1 MYWKKLPP
9 SSEVPVRE
17 EQHGWHFPAASHS
30 GVPAVRPCTSVLTP
44 TGAHTPWTRTTD
56 PLLVRGFPLSTP
68 RLTLCP
74 LGLLIDLTCYKL
86 PNLAAIAVKNGTLK
100 DSISVYLPLIN
111 IGLLS
116 LDLIY
121 LPLEQ
126 VHYYVLGRYDIFMEI
141 WGLFMEYIKIK

>member
-1 MYWKKLPP
+1 MLPGRVRSGASRP
-9 SSEVPVRE
+9 SAH
-17 EQHGWHFPAASHS
+17 QA
-30 GVPAVRPCTSVLTP
+30 CTNVLTP
-44 TGAHTPWTRTTD
+44 ARLRARTRRAV
-56 PLLVRGFPLSTP
+56 PASSEPP
-68 RLTLCP
+68 PHAWLTLGP
-74 LGLLIDLTCYKL
+74 LGFLIDLTCYKL
-86 PNLAAIAVKNGTLK
+86 PNLVVIAVKNGTLK

>member
-1 MYWKKLPP
+1 MAIPT
-9 SSEVPVRE
+9 SSEPSPSMP
-17 EQHGWHFPAASHS
+17 G
-30 GVPAVRPCTSVLTP
+30 
-44 TGAHTPWTRTTD
+44 
-56 PLLVRGFPLSTP
+56 
-68 RLTLCP
+68 LTLSP
-74 LGLLIDLTCYKL
+74 LGFLIDLTRYKL
-86 PNLAAIAVKNGTLK
+86 PNLAVIAVKNGTLK

-141 WGLFMEYIKIK
+141 WGLFVEYIKIK

>member
-1 MYWKKLPP
+1 MRQSPAGAAPP
-9 SSEVPVRE
+9 AQGS
-17 EQHGWHFPAASHS
+17 AALCPH
-30 GVPAVRPCTSVLTP
+30 C
-44 TGAHTPWTRTTD
+44 
-56 PLLVRGFPLSTP
+56 GFPSARP
-68 RLTLCP
+68 AHAAP
-74 LGLLIDLTCYKL
+74 AGLLIDVTRYEW
-86 PNLAAIAVKNGTLK
+86 PNLAVIAVKNGTLK

>member
-1 MYWKKLPP
+1 MEIIPP
-9 SSEVPVRE
+9 SLRSTSEGGAALVA
-17 EQHGWHFPAASHS
+17 FPRGVAQWCASCAAVHE
-30 GVPAVRPCTSVLTP
+30 R
-44 TGAHTPWTRTTD
+44 AHTPWTHTTD

>member
-1 MYWKKLPP
+1 MHSPTHSPRASP
-9 SSEVPVRE
+9 STL
-17 EQHGWHFPAASHS
+17 G
-30 GVPAVRPCTSVLTP
+30 
-44 TGAHTPWTRTTD
+44 
-56 PLLVRGFPLSTP
+56 
-68 RLTLCP
+68 LTLSP
-74 LGLLIDLTCYKL
+74 LGFLIDLTRYKL
-86 PNLAAIAVKNGTLK
+86 PNLVVIAVKNGTLK

-141 WGLFMEYIKIK
+141 WGLFVEYIKIK

>member
-1 MYWKKLPP
+1 MLTPACVRTAIPASSELPP
-9 SSEVPVRE
+9 S
-17 EQHGWHFPAASHS
+17 
-30 GVPAVRPCTSVLTP
+30 
-44 TGAHTPWTRTTD
+44 
-56 PLLVRGFPLSTP
+56 
-68 RLTLCP
+68 P
-74 LGLLIDLTCYKL
+74 LGLTLSPLGFLIDLTCYKL
-86 PNLAAIAVKNGTLK
+86 PNLVVIAVKNGTLK

-141 WGLFMEYIKIK
+141 WGLFVEYIKIK

>member
-1 MYWKKLPP
+1 MMCRPCGSGCAGSAGPGTPVLPP
-9 SSEVPVRE
+9 VLPSALP
-17 EQHGWHFPAASHS
+17 PAH
-30 GVPAVRPCTSVLTP
+30 
-44 TGAHTPWTRTTD
+44 
-56 PLLVRGFPLSTP
+56 P
-68 RLTLCP
+68 RLRHSSP
-74 LGLLIDLTCYKL
+74 LGFLIDLTRYKL
-86 PNLAAIAVKNGTLK
+86 PNLVVIAVKNGTLK

>member
-1 MYWKKLPP
+1 MQQPCTNVLTPACVRTAIPASSELPP
-9 SSEVPVRE
+9 STL
-17 EQHGWHFPAASHS
+17 G
-30 GVPAVRPCTSVLTP
+30 
-44 TGAHTPWTRTTD
+44 
-56 PLLVRGFPLSTP
+56 
-68 RLTLCP
+68 LTLSP
-74 LGLLIDLTCYKL
+74 LGFLIDLTCYKL
-86 PNLAAIAVKNGTLK
+86 PNLVVIAVKNGTLK

-141 WGLFMEYIKIK
+141 WGLFVEYIKIK